1 MKTFKPIIND
11 YDSMNRIIQ
20 NQSNQAKH
28 RDALVKM
35 IDLFKKK
42 HAARCENLEEMSF
55 VDDLCRRLNQKLN
68 GSN

>member
-1 MKTFKPIIND
+1 MKSFKYLIND

-28 RDALVKM
+28 RDAMVKM
-35 IDLFKKK
+35 IDLFKNK
-42 HAARCENLEEMSF
+42 HVTKCESVEEISF

>member
-1 MKTFKPIIND
+1 MKSFKPIIND

-20 NQSNQAKH
+20 NQSNQPKH

-35 IDLFKKK
+35 IELFKKK
-42 HAARCENLEEMSF
+42 HADRCESVEEMSF

>member
-1 MKTFKPIIND
+1 MKSFKYLIND

-28 RDALVKM
+28 LEAMVKM

-42 HAARCENLEEMSF
+42 HITKCESVEEISF

>member
-1 MKTFKPIIND
+1 MKSFKYLIND

-28 RDALVKM
+28 RDAMVKM
-35 IDLFKKK
+35 IDLFKNK
-42 HAARCENLEEMSF
+42 HITKCESVEEIYF

-68 GSN
+68 GGQ

>member
-1 MKTFKPIIND
+1 MKSFKHLIND

-20 NQSNQAKH
+20 NQSNQSKH

-42 HAARCENLEEMSF
+42 HVTRCESVEEISF